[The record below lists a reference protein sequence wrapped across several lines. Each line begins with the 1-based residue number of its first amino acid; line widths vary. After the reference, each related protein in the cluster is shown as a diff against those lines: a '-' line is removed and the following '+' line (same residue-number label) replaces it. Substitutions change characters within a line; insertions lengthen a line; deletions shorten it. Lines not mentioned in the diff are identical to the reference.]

1 VTRLLLVLALGC
13 GASSSN
19 TPPPAQ
25 VPGPDAGEISEPE
38 LVTSEAHVDLVLR
51 TDALQ
56 TTIDREFPNP
66 IHRERSSRLQAEA
79 VRGVLRLEPGN
90 GGLLWTVPVE
100 FWARASIGPL
110 RFSCGVGAPRPQVDV
125 TLRTELRI
133 DETWNLSTATT
144 AGRRRWSRRCT
155 VSFMNIDV
163 TSMIDPHIAEAQA
176 RAAREIDA
184 QAANFDLRQLLTQAW
199 AMSAVPLDLHTS
211 GDPLRFGMVPMGLRV
226 GALSGDVTEL
236 RLRLAVVGRFWIAP
250 RIRFALAGALPPP
263 LESPAP
269 AFVANLELPLEL
281 DGLQSELRAAMQG
294 VTVGEDITVT
304 DVELRIVTEG
314 IAVSVQL
321 TGASTPNVW
330 ALGTLVHE
338 GGVLRIAAL
347 HWSSVT
353 TAAIHDELLEAA
365 LSQLLFAA
373 LSRWQHPVKDALRE
387 TRDGALAGMQ
397 TLALGFDG
405 VSVHA
410 ELEVPSS
417 GGVVFG
423 DAQELMLRVPMP
435 GQLTITVDAASVAGP
450 P

>member
-1 VTRLLLVLALGC
+1 
-13 GASSSN
+13 
-19 TPPPAQ
+19 
-25 VPGPDAGEISEPE
+25 
-38 LVTSEAHVDLVLR
+38 VDLVLR

-56 TTIDREFPNP
+56 TTVDREFPNP
-66 IHRERSSRLQAEA
+66 IHREQSSRLQAEA
-79 VRGVLRLEPGN
+79 VRGALRLEPRN

-133 DETWNLSTATT
+133 DNAWNLSTTTT

-176 RAAREIDA
+176 RAAREIDS
-184 QAANFDLRQLLTQAW
+184 QAELFDLRPLLMQAW
-199 AMSAVPLDLHTS
+199 AMAAIALDLHTS
-211 GDPLRFGMVPMGLRV
+211 GDALRFGMVPVGLRV

-250 RIRFALAGALPPP
+250 RVRFALAGALPPP

-281 DGLQSELRAAMQG
+281 AGLQSELQAAVQG
-294 VTVGEDITVT
+294 VNVGEDIRVT

-314 IAVSVQL
+314 IAVSVEL

-330 ALGTLVHE
+330 ALGTLVHD
-338 GGVLRIAAL
+338 GGVLSIAAL
-347 HWSSVT
+347 HWSDAT
-353 TAAIHDELLEAA
+353 AAAIHDEMLRAA
-365 LSQLLFAA
+365 LSQPLFAA
-373 LSRWQHPVKDALRE
+373 LSRWQHPVEDALRE
-387 TRDGALAGMQ
+387 IRDRALAGMQ

-405 VSVHA
+405 VSLRA

-423 DAQELMLRVPMP
+423 GAQELVLRVPMP
-435 GQLTITVDAASVAGP
+435 GQLTVTVDASSVAGSL
-450 P
+450 